1 MFDNYCAPNY
11 DEYSMSN
18 ILGCEDDNYLD
29 NMSNPFELYPAHS
42 DLHQTFPEKEF
53 QNNNAEKNE
62 LNESINLSILNGHQQ
77 SEEDFNFKPLNSLNK
92 VEINYLNDDILDAP
106 EKEEKKMNEK
116 QKEKNVQVSNLK
128 KTYFTSKESE
138 QINPVIVKPGSKKI
152 ALRIDYGKK
161 YFKTSF
167 SAFLKN
173 HANRLIQKSC
183 LPKNLKQN
191 ISSPN
196 SLSFT
201 SNVNDSDNLAFLSF
215 TVQEIFCYYKEGNK
229 YKNSLQIKNQ
239 TKIENIMNFIE
250 NCENDEKFENIYSFF
265 KMNLEDA
272 YELFYESEEFKKY
285 AGNSKV
291 IEQDKEYKAQ
301 NRVSLLEKNGFIKM
315 IKMCK

>member
-1 MFDNYCAPNY
+1 MFDNYSAPNY
-11 DEYSMSN
+11 DEYSISN
-18 ILGCEDDNYLD
+18 ILCCEDDNYSE
-29 NMSNPFELYPAHS
+29 NMPNPFELCPLHS
-42 DLHQTFPEKEF
+42 GLHQTFPEKEF
-53 QNNNAEKNE
+53 QNNQVEKNE
-62 LNESINLSILNGHQQ
+62 LNDSINLSILNGHQQ
-77 SEEDFNFKPLNSLNK
+77 SEVDFNLRPLNSLNK
-92 VEINYLNDDILDAP
+92 VEINAINDNILDAP

-138 QINPVIVKPGSKKI
+138 QLNPVIVKPGSKKI
-152 ALRIDYGKK
+152 AIRIDYGKK
-161 YFKTSF
+161 YFKTKF
-167 SAFLKN
+167 SAFLKD
-173 HANRLIQKSC
+173 HANRLIKKSC
-183 LPKNLKQN
+183 LPKELKKN

-215 TVQEIFCYYKEGNK
+215 TVREIFCYSKGG

-239 TKIENIMNFIE
+239 KKIENIMNFIE

-265 KMNLEDA
+265 KMSLEDA

-301 NRVSLLEKNGFIKM
+301 NRISLLEKNGFIKM